1 MIAIV
6 DDDSEILDALR
17 IWLGML
23 GMATTLHLSCEQ
35 LLAWLQS
42 NDNSSDDLVN
52 KNDPLQAVILDI
64 NLPGING
71 IQLAH
76 KLRDRFPVLPMVLIT
91 ALREDEVQ
99 SLGVLPLGVSYI
111 RKPFDLDMLEDCLF
125 SPQGDQRGAESMKTI
140 TPCKDFSGIKPS
152 ISFLCP

>member
-1 MIAIV
+1 M
-6 DDDSEILDALR
+6 
-17 IWLGML
+17 ML
-23 GMATTLHLSCEQ
+23 GIATTLHRSGEQ

-42 NDNSSDDLVN
+42 NGNTSDGLIN

-76 KLRDRFPVLPMVLIT
+76 KLRDSFPDLPMVLIT

-111 RKPFDLDMLEDCLF
+111 RKPFDLDMLEDRLF
-125 SPQGDQRGAESMKTI
+125 RPQDDQCGAESMKAI
-140 TPCKDFSGIKPS
+140 APCNDLSGIRPVK
-152 ISFLCP
+152 IGY